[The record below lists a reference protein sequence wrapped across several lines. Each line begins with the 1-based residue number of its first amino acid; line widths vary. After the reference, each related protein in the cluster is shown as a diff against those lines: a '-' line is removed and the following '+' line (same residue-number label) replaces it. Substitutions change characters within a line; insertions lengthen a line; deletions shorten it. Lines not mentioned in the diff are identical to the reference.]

1 MGLFGSGTPSI
12 DVKEAQR
19 RAAAGEVLL
28 VDVREQDEWRSG
40 HAPAATH
47 VPLATVPAKLASLSQ
62 KGLPIAFIC
71 RSGGRSGQ
79 ACGAAKNA
87 GVEALNVKGGM
98 NAWRSAGLPVAQ

>member
-19 RAAAGEVLL
+19 RATAGEVLL
-28 VDVREQDEWRSG
+28 VDVREKDEWASG
-40 HAPAATH
+40 HAPTAKH
-47 VPLATVPAKLASLSQ
+47 VPLATVPAQLATLGR

-87 GVEALNVKGGM
+87 GVEAINVKGGM
-98 NAWRSAGLPVAQ
+98 NAWRSAGLPVAR